1 MYVSDL
7 FNPIKHNK
15 NNIKINEGRKTAKKK
30 EVKKW
35 VGDSQLELSYR
46 NKEIRDTDKDI
57 IYWDQK

>member
-30 EVKKW
+30 EVKK
-35 VGDSQLELSYR
+35 
-46 NKEIRDTDKDI
+46 
-57 IYWDQK
+57 